1 MRILGWLLLVGGLL
15 LCVSILWAAPGF
27 FCMGLGLIFLQIA
40 ERKRRKAKSAAWS
53 SDQSEPQAE
62 EAQIPEATWAVVPPE
77 TEEDAGA
84 GRENVTGLHSYDRQE
99 WRALLSSDAD
109 ISRLA
114 KVLESY
120 GQKYVDEFAAAYL
133 ALNDKDY
140 LPAILR
146 NIVASASRDSRQNIA
161 GDFHQENINPDPVA
175 MAFNKIR
182 RIDRVRE
189 MRAGYA
195 EKSTAVDNAPR
206 IDAAREKER
215 ASQPPGDPFGGDGDI
230 SAAQEAASE
239 EINRKAPPADA
250 ESDVSAGRQ
259 IAVEATSPQPP
270 EVTDAATGPDEKKS
284 GVDAVDAGNLTE
296 ILDRLSQVLTPK
308 TR

>member
-27 FCMGLGLIFLQIA
+27 VCMGLGLIFLQIA

-53 SDQSEPQAE
+53 SDPSEPQAE
-62 EAQIPEATWAVVPPE
+62 QAQIPDAAWAVVPPE
-77 TEEDAGA
+77 TEEDAGG
-84 GRENVTGLHSYDRQE
+84 GRENVTGLCSYDRQE
-99 WRALLSSDAD
+99 WRALLGSDAD

-114 KVLESY
+114 KVLEGY

-133 ALNDKDY
+133 AVNDKDY

-146 NIVASASRDSRQNIA
+146 KIVASASRDSGQTIA
-161 GDFHQENINPDPVA
+161 GDFHEENANPDPA
-175 MAFNKIR
+175 ATAFNKTR

-195 EKSTAVDNAPR
+195 EKSASMDSAPR
-206 IDAAREKER
+206 IDAAPEKER
-215 ASQPPGDPFGGDGDI
+215 PSQPSGDPFGGDRDI
-230 SAAQEAASE
+230 SAAREAASE
-239 EINRKAPPADA
+239 EMNRKAPPADA

-259 IAVEATSPQPP
+259 IAVEATSPPPP
-270 EVTDAATGPDEKKS
+270 EAADAATGPDEKKS
-284 GVDAVDAGNLTE
+284 GVDAVDADNLTE
-296 ILDRLSQVLTPK
+296 IFDLLSQTPK

>member
-40 ERKRRKAKSAAWS
+40 ERKRRGTESIASP
-53 SDQSEPQAE
+53 SDQSEPPAE
-62 EAQIPEATWAVVPPE
+62 QTQIPEASWAVVPPE

-84 GRENVTGLHSYDRQE
+84 GHENVMGLHSYDRQE
-99 WRALLSSDAD
+99 WHALLSSDAD

-120 GQKYVDEFAAAYL
+120 GQKYVDEFAAAYM
-133 ALNDKDY
+133 AVNDKDY

-146 NIVASASRDSRQNIA
+146 KIVAGASRDSGQNIA
-161 GDFHQENINPDPVA
+161 GDFHEEKTNPDPVA
-175 MAFNKIR
+175 MAFNETR

-189 MRAGYA
+189 KRTGYA
-195 EKSTAVDNAPR
+195 ENSASADSAR
-206 IDAAREKER
+206 SIDAAPEKER
-215 ASQPPGDPFGGDGDI
+215 ASQASGDPFGGDEDI
-230 SAAQEAASE
+230 GAARKAAAE
-239 EINRKAPPADA
+239 EMDRKAPLADA

-259 IAVEATSPQPP
+259 IAMEATSPQPP
-270 EVTDAATGPDEKKS
+270 EAADATTGPDEKKS
-284 GVDAVDAGNLTE
+284 GVDAVDTDNLTE
-296 ILDRLSQVLTPK
+296 IFDRLSQTPK
-308 TR
+308 TG

>member
-40 ERKRRKAKSAAWS
+40 ERKRRKAKSAAS
-53 SDQSEPQAE
+53 PSDQSEPQAE
-62 EAQIPEATWAVVPPE
+62 QAQIPEATWAVVPPE

-161 GDFHQENINPDPVA
+161 SGAEYKSGSGRDGFQQNPAHRSRSRDA
-175 MAFNKIR
+175 GRLRRKILGRGQRAEDRCRSGKRARIAAAWRFIR
-182 RIDRVRE
+182 R
-189 MRAGYA
+189 
-195 EKSTAVDNAPR
+195 
-206 IDAAREKER
+206 
-215 ASQPPGDPFGGDGDI
+215 
-230 SAAQEAASE
+230 
-239 EINRKAPPADA
+239 
-250 ESDVSAGRQ
+250 
-259 IAVEATSPQPP
+259 
-270 EVTDAATGPDEKKS
+270 
-284 GVDAVDAGNLTE
+284 
-296 ILDRLSQVLTPK
+296 
-308 TR
+308 